1 MISLIK
7 NEFLTLKVESKG
19 AEMISLKD
27 NMDSTEYI
35 WQGDPS
41 VWNRHAP
48 ILFPIVGKLK
58 DNKYKIDGTVY
69 EMSQHG
75 FARDMEFNL
84 TEQKDNRI
92 KYELKSD
99 EETLKKYPYKFKLT
113 VEYILN
119 KNKVDVV
126 YSVDNVDKKTIWF
139 SIGGHPGFRCP
150 MFEGERY
157 EDYYLKFEY
166 KDTAYRYF
174 ADEGLVSDRKA
185 LCFNNEYKLFL
196 SRDIFNEDAFIF
208 KNLKSKKVVLKSV
221 NKRREIEFD
230 FNGFPYLG
238 IWSKPDKEANFVCIE
253 PWCGIADNKETDG
266 NFKNKEGIISLN
278 QDAKFNCKYSIK
290 VNRY

>member
-1 MISLIK
+1 MVSLIK
-7 NEFLTLKVESKG
+7 NEFLTLKAESKG

-35 WQGDPS
+35 WQGNPD

-58 DNKYKIDGTVY
+58 NNKYKIDGTVY

-126 YSVDNVDKKTIWF
+126 YSVDN
-139 SIGGHPGFRCP
+139 
-150 MFEGERY
+150 
-157 EDYYLKFEY
+157 
-166 KDTAYRYF
+166 
-174 ADEGLVSDRKA
+174 
-185 LCFNNEYKLFL
+185 
-196 SRDIFNEDAFIF
+196 
-208 KNLKSKKVVLKSV
+208 
-221 NKRREIEFD
+221 
-230 FNGFPYLG
+230 
-238 IWSKPDKEANFVCIE
+238 
-253 PWCGIADNKETDG
+253 
-266 NFKNKEGIISLN
+266 
-278 QDAKFNCKYSIK
+278 
-290 VNRY
+290 